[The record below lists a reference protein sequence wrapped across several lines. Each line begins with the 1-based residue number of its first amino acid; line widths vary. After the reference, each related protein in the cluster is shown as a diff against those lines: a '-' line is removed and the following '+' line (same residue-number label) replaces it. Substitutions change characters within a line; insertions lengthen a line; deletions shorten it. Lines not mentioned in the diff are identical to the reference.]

1 MDLKLYLLIMLMMS
15 SDDVFKDTTVILEYQ
30 SYLHRSD
37 ITRGDRFDR
46 AVSVIQLCEKME
58 GLEALKKAFERA
70 IKIERN
76 QENNPAL

>member
-1 MDLKLYLLIMLMMS
+1 MDLKLYLLIVLMMS

-37 ITRGDRFDR
+37 IARGDRFDR

-70 IKIERN
+70 IKIERK

>member
-58 GLEALKKAFERA
+58 GLEALKKALERA
-70 IKIERN
+70 IKIERK